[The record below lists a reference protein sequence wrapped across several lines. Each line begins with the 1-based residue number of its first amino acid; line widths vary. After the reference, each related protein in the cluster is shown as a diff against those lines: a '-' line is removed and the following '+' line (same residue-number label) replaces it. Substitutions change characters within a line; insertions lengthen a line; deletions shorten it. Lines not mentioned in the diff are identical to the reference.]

1 MIGSFGFNFEY
12 AKNADWKWI
21 SANLNKALCIFVLS
35 QDFKNELIRRGIKS
49 DIHLTS
55 TKVPDYF
62 ISGFDLSMRQGKA
75 ENIMYSGRIEKAK
88 GVYETVDTF
97 SILKSQYKDL
107 TLTFVGDGSELP
119 MLKQYVENKKIKD
132 VRFTGELR
140 GEDFKKEYINADMY
154 LFLSYT
160 EGMPTVVLEAMIFGL
175 PIFTRKVGGLIDF
188 FENGKMGYISSS
200 LDPAVFAE
208 AMKPYIE
215 NPAKMRSVS
224 IYNSEYAKTH
234 FVASVVVRKS
244 ARGKSK

>member
-1 MIGSFGFNFEY
+1 
-12 AKNADWKWI
+12 
-21 SANLNKALCIFVLS
+21 
-35 QDFKNELIRRGIKS
+35 
-49 DIHLTS
+49 
-55 TKVPDYF
+55 
-62 ISGFDLSMRQGKA
+62 
-75 ENIMYSGRIEKAK
+75 MYSGRIEKAK

-208 AMKPYIE
+208 AMRILLK
-215 NPAKMRSVS
+215 
-224 IYNSEYAKTH
+224 
-234 FVASVVVRKS
+234 
-244 ARGKSK
+244 